1 MKINVNKFFD
11 LAKEK
16 GLEASDLSF
25 SHNKETQVSLFHNE
39 VDSLS
44 QSDTYSLLARGI
56 YKGKMGAVSTEKFD
70 KNTPQF
76 LVDSIIENAKNVETN
91 NPTIIYK
98 GSKKYSRKNVF
109 NKDVLSVDLK
119 DKINVLK
126 EIEKK
131 LRAYDKRINEVA
143 TVGYVENF
151 SESFINNSYGLKL
164 KDKSAMYEYYAEI
177 TVKEGEEIK
186 SGFKVFA
193 SINPTEFDID
203 KFVKDVAEDGLRK
216 LGSVQCKSKK
226 YPTIVES
233 QPLSSLLK
241 AYLSNM
247 NAEEIQKKSSLFID
261 KLNQPIA
268 SKKLTITEDPLQKN
282 IFFKYHDDE
291 GVATSKKVIVDK
303 GVLKTYLYTLET
315 AANDNVE
322 PTGNGS
328 VGAKTVAELNCIY
341 VKPGRKSFDE
351 IASKIKEGVYIT
363 SVEGL
368 HAGMNAK
375 SGNFSLQAQGFMIR
389 DGKIAEPL
397 SLITIAGNL
406 AEMFN
411 SIKEVSN
418 ETKMQLNGVFTPD
431 IFFKSLAISGK

>member
-1 MKINVNKFFD
+1 MKINVNKFFE

-16 GLEASDLSF
+16 GLEACDVSF
-25 SHNKETQVSLFHNE
+25 SHSKETNVSLFHNE

-44 QSDTYSLLARGI
+44 QSNTFTLLARGI
-56 YKGKMGAVSTEKFD
+56 YNGKMGTAYTEKFD

-76 LVDSIIENAKNVETN
+76 LVDSIIESAKNVETN

-98 GSKKYSRKNVF
+98 GSKKYTKKNVF
-109 NKDVLSVDLK
+109 NKEVLSADIK
-119 DKINVLK
+119 DKIAILK

-143 TVGYVENF
+143 SVAYN
-151 SESFINNSYGLKL
+151 ESFNESLLENSYGLKL
-164 KDKSAMYEYYAEI
+164 KDKIASYYYYAEI
-177 TVKEGEEIK
+177 TVKDGEEIK
-186 SGFKVFA
+186 TGYKVFA
-193 SINPTEFDID
+193 SLDPKEFDVD
-203 KFVKDVAEDGLRK
+203 KFVKEVAEDGLKK

-226 YPTIVES
+226 YPTIIES
-233 QPLSSLLK
+233 QPLSSLIK
-241 AYLSNM
+241 SYLSNM
-247 NAEEIQKKSSLFID
+247 DAEEVQKKSSLFVN
-261 KLNQPIA
+261 KLNQSIA
-268 SKKLTITEDPLQKN
+268 NKKLTITEDPLQKN
-282 IFFKYHDDE
+282 IFYKYHDDE

-303 GVLKTYLYTLET
+303 GILKTYLYTLET
-315 AANDNVE
+315 ATKDNVE

-328 VGAKTVAELNCIY
+328 VGAKATASLNCIY

-406 AEMFN
+406 VEMFN
-411 SIKEVSN
+411 SIKEVAN
-418 ETKMQLNGVFTPD
+418 EQKMQLNGVFTPD
-431 IFFKSLAISGK
+431 IFFKSMAISGK

>member
-56 YKGKMGAVSTEKFD
+56 YNGKMGAVSTEKFD

-109 NKDVLSVDLK
+109 NKEVLSVDLK
-119 DKINVLK
+119 DKIEVLK
-126 EIEKK
+126 QIEKK

-143 TVGYVENF
+143 TIGYVENF

-216 LGSVQCKSKK
+216 LGSIQCKSKK

-315 AANDNVE
+315 AANDKAE

>member
-109 NKDVLSVDLK
+109 NKEVLSVDLK
-119 DKINVLK
+119 DKIEVLK
-126 EIEKK
+126 QIEKK

-143 TVGYVENF
+143 TIGYVENF

-216 LGSVQCKSKK
+216 LGSIQCKSKK

-315 AANDNVE
+315 AANDKVE

>member
-109 NKDVLSVDLK
+109 NKEVLSVDLK
-119 DKINVLK
+119 DKIEILK
-126 EIEKK
+126 QIEKK
-131 LRAYDKRINEVA
+131 LRDYDKRINEVA
-143 TVGYVENF
+143 TIGYVENF
-151 SESFINNSYGLKL
+151 SESFMNNSYGLKL

-193 SINPTEFDID
+193 SMNPTEFDVD

-315 AANDNVE
+315 AAKDNVE

-328 VGAKTVAELNCIY
+328 VGAKTIAELNCIY

>member
-109 NKDVLSVDLK
+109 NKEVLSVDLK
-119 DKINVLK
+119 DKIEVLK
-126 EIEKK
+126 QIEKK

-143 TVGYVENF
+143 TIGYVENF

-341 VKPGRKSFDE
+341 VKPGRKTFDE

-411 SIKEVSN
+411 SIKEVSS

>member
-109 NKDVLSVDLK
+109 NKEVLSVDLK
-119 DKINVLK
+119 DKIEVLK
-126 EIEKK
+126 QIEKK

-143 TVGYVENF
+143 TIGYVENF

-341 VKPGRKSFDE
+341 VKPGRKTFDE

-411 SIKEVSN
+411 SIKEVSS
-418 ETKMQLNGVFTPD
+418 EIKMQLNGVFTPD

>member
-109 NKDVLSVDLK
+109 NKEVLSVDLK
-119 DKINVLK
+119 DKIEVLK
-126 EIEKK
+126 QIEKK

-143 TVGYVENF
+143 TIGYVENF

-315 AANDNVE
+315 AANDKVE

-341 VKPGRKSFDE
+341 VKPGRKTFDE